1 MSALLASLLLEL
13 GGRGAGPVP
22 YHAWSSPIKAGTCS
36 DGVTPLPVTPT
47 PHDQQGSAAAA
58 GAAGGA
64 VTCSLEDGVKVYRFP
79 AGIFEID
86 EQLLVPERTTI
97 AGAADP
103 NDMQR
108 PTESPDWQRQ
118 TLFLATRGASNYS
131 MNYCHAKDM
140 VTTRVGFVLSSHC
153 TITNVRCHPPP
164 LAALRGGRLPERG
177 SPPRRLSLSSARAPR
192 R

>member
-1 MSALLASLLLEL
+1 M
-13 GGRGAGPVP
+13 
-22 YHAWSSPIKAGTCS
+22 
-36 DGVTPLPVTPT
+36 
-47 PHDQQGSAAAA
+47 
-58 GAAGGA
+58 
-64 VTCSLEDGVKVYRFP
+64 KVYRFP

-153 TITNVRCHPPP
+153 TIGSRAYPHREGKRSDTFDTKLRRSGGRRKHQHACF
-164 LAALRGGRLPERG
+164 LRG
-177 SPPRRLSLSSARAPR
+177 SCSSTTHVVIG
-192 R
+192 

>member
-1 MSALLASLLLEL
+1 M
-13 GGRGAGPVP
+13 
-22 YHAWSSPIKAGTCS
+22 
-36 DGVTPLPVTPT
+36 
-47 PHDQQGSAAAA
+47 
-58 GAAGGA
+58 
-64 VTCSLEDGVKVYRFP
+64 KVYRFP

-103 NDMQR
+103 NDMER

-153 TITNVRCHPPP
+153 TITNVRCPPSPP
-164 LAALRGGRLPERG
+164 LRRISAAPSLTASPSVPHGGRP
-177 SPPRRLSLSSARAPR
+177 APR

>member
-1 MSALLASLLLEL
+1 M
-13 GGRGAGPVP
+13 
-22 YHAWSSPIKAGTCS
+22 
-36 DGVTPLPVTPT
+36 
-47 PHDQQGSAAAA
+47 
-58 GAAGGA
+58 
-64 VTCSLEDGVKVYRFP
+64 KVYRFP

-153 TITNVRCHPPP
+153 TVTNVRCPPSP
-164 LAALRGGRLPERG
+164 RCDESLLPRPVPCLCP
-177 SPPRRLSLSSARAPR
+177 SRPPRAPR